1 MKTRSL
7 LLALLLPASLA
18 FAAEPKPLTL
28 IASDQRTVTVDAIA
42 VAKAQP
48 DKIQW
53 LLEIK
58 TTKSTVKESRVI
70 VDASLQRLLAA
81 LKSAGVKDDALSIF
95 DVDQGRDVEWTD
107 RKRVFKGFYSTLT
120 LRLSITDFSL
130 LSRINSEILADD
142 LIEVK
147 WMGRL
152 SDHEGELRQKA
163 LADAAAVARKKAEI
177 LATSLGA
184 KVGDVVRINETSFEN
199 NSAYS
204 NWNTNT
210 IAYQAASYSRDSS
223 SSATQVTE
231 ISVRASINVTFELV
245 K

>member
-1 MKTRSL
+1 MPKKLL
-7 LLALLLPASLA
+7 LLALITPLTLL
-18 FAAEPKPLTL
+18 AAEPKPLTL
-28 IASDQRTVTVDAIA
+28 VASDQRTVTVDAIA
-42 VAKAQP
+42 VAKALP
-48 DKIQW
+48 EKIDW

-58 TTKSTVKESRVI
+58 TTKSTVKESRAV

-95 DVDQGRDVEWTD
+95 DVDQGREVEWTD
-107 RKRVFKGFYSTLT
+107 RKRIFKGFYSTLT

-130 LSRINSEILADD
+130 LRRINSEILADD

-163 LADAAAVARKKAEI
+163 LADAAGMARKKAEI

-199 NSAYS
+199 TSAYGNYS
-204 NWNTNT
+204 ANT
-210 IAYQAASYSRDSS
+210 IAYQTASYSRDSS

-231 ISVRASINVTFELV
+231 ISVRASINVTFELM